1 MHQLVLLNLVVI
13 HIIIVVAHET
23 IDGQPRHR
31 YIITFGLAYGS
42 GQPFSLA
49 HSTT

>member
-1 MHQLVLLNLVVI
+1 MLI
-13 HIIIVVAHET
+13 HIIIVVTNET
-23 IDGQPRHR
+23 IDGQPRHQ
-31 YIITFGLAYGS
+31 YIITFGLAYDS

>member
-1 MHQLVLLNLVVI
+1 MVLLNLVVI
-13 HIIIVVAHET
+13 HIIIVVTHET
-23 IDGQPRHR
+23 IDGQPRHQ